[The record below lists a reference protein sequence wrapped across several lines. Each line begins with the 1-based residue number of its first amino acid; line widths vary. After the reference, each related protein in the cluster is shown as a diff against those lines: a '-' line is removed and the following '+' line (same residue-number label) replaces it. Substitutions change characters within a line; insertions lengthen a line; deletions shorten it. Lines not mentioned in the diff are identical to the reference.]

1 MRRQGLVAFGFAL
14 AFAFPATA
22 GTVPTSGSAQVGQ
35 RVSVDM
41 SNDVSFRTLD
51 MKGAAIAPFVATA
64 PIDASL
70 RVTAQQGDSLS
81 LAVPAE
87 IDLTRDG
94 GAEFVT
100 VATRDLEGG
109 DFDRPSVLT
118 LGTMNFRIGGDVEVA
133 VNQIVPGRYRGVL
146 LITVQFN

>member
-14 AFAFPATA
+14 ALAFPAGA
-22 GTVPTSGSAQVGQ
+22 GTVTTGGSAQIGQ

-41 SNDVSFRTLD
+41 NNDVSFRTLD
-51 MKGAAIAPFVATA
+51 VQAAAITPSIGTA

-100 VATRDLEGG
+100 IATRDLEGD
-109 DFDRPSVLT
+109 DFDRPAVLT

>member
-1 MRRQGLVAFGFAL
+1 MRRRGLVAFGCAL
-14 AFAFPATA
+14 AFATPAAA
-22 GTVPTSGSAQVGQ
+22 GPVSTTGTTHVGQ

-41 SNDVSFRTLD
+41 SDDPAFRTLD
-51 MKGAAIAPFVATA
+51 VQAAAMTPFTAKA
-64 PIDASL
+64 PIDTSL
-70 RVTAQQGDSLS
+70 RVTGQQGDSLS

-94 GAEFVT
+94 GAEFIT

-109 DFDRPSVLT
+109 DLDRPAVLT
-118 LGTMNFRIGGDVEVA
+118 LGTMKFRIGGDVEVA
-133 VNQIVPGRYRGVL
+133 VNQIVPGKYRGVL

>member
-1 MRRQGLVAFGFAL
+1 MRRQGLVAFGLAL
-14 AFAFPATA
+14 AFAFPAAA
-22 GTVPTSGSAQVGQ
+22 GTVTTGGSTQVSQ

-41 SNDVSFRTLD
+41 NNDVSFRTLD
-51 MKGAAIAPFVATA
+51 VQAAAIAPFVSTA

-109 DFDRPSVLT
+109 SFERPAILT
-118 LGTMNFRIGGDVEVA
+118 LGTMNFRIGGGVEV
-133 VNQIVPGRYRGVL
+133 VVYQNVPAK
-146 LITVQFN
+146 